1 MLLHIAAAPGLEKA
15 NSGGEMPYHFADTPN
30 AQGSAAKGGIKQRQP
45 HALASIDDDSVF
57 DPISDL
63 AAPAQT
69 PQQGKDND
77 RADFQEA
84 GNVADDHQ
92 QEGEQ
97 TQEDQ
102 QHRDDEQN
110 LSSYAEDDSA
120 LSVPESPA
128 GSWLPDQASSS
139 LTGSIPNQSEDYSWS
154 ADLMGRLNLS
164 TASPSDRHSDRHSE
178 QQLNTPSSA
187 AAIGSAPSTT
197 LSEFS
202 VVGRNLG
209 NQESADLDS
218 SRRDAASR
226 DSASKG
232 SANKG
237 NRSDHRSRR
246 SGYGSNR

>member
-1 MLLHIAAAPGLEKA
+1 
-15 NSGGEMPYHFADTPN
+15 MPFHFADTPN
-30 AQGSAAKGGIKQRQP
+30 ALGSAAEAGIKQRQP

-57 DPISDL
+57 DPMSDL

-69 PQQGKDND
+69 TSQQGKDND
-77 RADFQEA
+77 KVGIQEA
-84 GNVADDHQ
+84 GNVADDH
-92 QEGEQ
+92 ERGAEQ
-97 TQEDQ
+97 AQEDQ
-102 QHRDDEQN
+102 QHGDDELN
-110 LSSYAEDDSA
+110 LSSHAEDDSA

-128 GSWLPDQASSS
+128 DSWLPDQASSS
-139 LTGSIPNQSEDYSWS
+139 LTDPIPNQSEDCSWS
-154 ADLMGRLNLS
+154 ADLMGRLNLN
-164 TASPSDRHSDRHSE
+164 TASPSGRQSE
-178 QQLNTPSSA
+178 QQPTTPSSA

-202 VVGRNLG
+202 AVGRKLG

-218 SRRDAASR
+218 SRRDAASQ